1 MSDVSCHI
9 SRSKTTTSWLVFVP
23 GAVAIYIFLCEVA
36 RFLAPSRVEVEGE
49 LFTVDLFMRAIFK
62 LV

>member
-1 MSDVSCHI
+1 MSDLSCHI

-23 GAVAIYIFLCEVA
+23 GAVAEYFFLCEVA

-49 LFTVDLFMRAIFK
+49 YLTLDLIMRAIFK